1 MIGLVVLA
9 ACDNMGADETADL
22 LVVEAFLYA
31 GESVDSVRLTEAVPL
46 DQEDSTAVPV
56 NDAEMYLVK
65 EGASYALTA
74 SGVDGYYHYA
84 GDDLT
89 IEVGDRF
96 RLEVTYADQ
105 RLTAETTVPPPPEG
119 VVLSSNQLEVPDL
132 SGGFGGGFPG
142 GGGNPFGGGIAVTWN
157 NATGDP
163 YYVVVESTADG
174 EPESILP
181 DNGFGR
187 LFRGFRLIN
196 QPTRTNYQDINTAQ
210 LEVLGPHRVLV
221 YRIND
226 EYAALYE
233 NRQQDSRDLNEPP
246 CNIEGG
252 LGIFTAFSSVSAAF
266 EVVREN

>member
-1 MIGLVVLA
+1 MIGLVLLA
-9 ACDNMGADETADL
+9 ACDSIGADEAADL

-31 GESVDSVRLTEAVPL
+31 GEPVDSVRLTEAVPL

-56 NDAEMYLVK
+56 NDAEVRLIK
-65 EGASYALTA
+65 EGVSYALTA
-74 SGVDGYYHYA
+74 SDVNGYYHYS
-84 GDDLT
+84 GDDLS
-89 IEVGDRF
+89 IEAGDRF
-96 RLEVTYADQ
+96 RLEVTYAGQ
-105 RLTAETTVPPPPEG
+105 RVTAETTVPSSPEG
-119 VVLSSNQLEVPDL
+119 VALSSDQLEVPDF
-132 SGGFGGGFPG
+132 SGGFGGFPG
-142 GGGNPFGGGIAVTWN
+142 GGGNPFDGGIAVTWN
-157 NATGDP
+157 NLSGDP

-174 EPESILP
+174 EPESIIP

-187 LFRGFRLIN
+187 LFGGFRLIN
-196 QPTRTNYQDINTAQ
+196 LPTRTNYQDINTTQ

-246 CNIEGG
+246 TNIEGG